1 MKLSFIIISYKSD
14 HLLNNLLNKI
24 SKKHEIIII
33 ENSLQNNTKYKIER
47 KFKNSKVIIP
57 DKNLGYASAFNKAM
71 KLSKSNFLITLTPDV
86 VINKKLILKIETL
99 LRKFKKFYLM
109 APEYR
114 NQKIYR
120 NFTPISNSNNII
132 KIQNHKMLSVKEID
146 WCFCI
151 INKRKFKSSKIL
163 DENFFLYFETMDL
176 CEKLFKNKKKMYII
190 KNLKFHHLGT
200 SSSNKK
206 YNFQIRIN
214 RNWHFS
220 WSKFYF
226 YKKNYNYLFA
236 LKKILPNIYQSLVGI
251 LLCSLIFKFKDT
263 RLHFSSLKGFISS
276 AFYMKSYFR
285 PNLD

>member
-33 ENSLQNNTKYKIER
+33 ENSLQNNTKYKIEK

-57 DKNLGYASAFNKAM
+57 NKNLGYASAFNKAM

-86 VINKKLILKIETL
+86 VIDKKLILKIETL
-99 LRKFKKFYLM
+99 LSKFKKFYLM

-114 NQKIYR
+114 NQKVYQ
-120 NFTPISNSNNII
+120 NFTPISNSNNLI
-132 KIQNHKMLSVKEID
+132 KIKNHKMLSVKEID

-176 CEKLFKNKKKMYII
+176 CKKLFKNRKKC
-190 KNLKFHHLGT
+190 
-200 SSSNKK
+200 
-206 YNFQIRIN
+206 
-214 RNWHFS
+214 
-220 WSKFYF
+220 
-226 YKKNYNYLFA
+226 
-236 LKKILPNIYQSLVGI
+236 I
-251 LLCSLIFKFKDT
+251 LLKT
-263 RLHFSSLKGFISS
+263 
-276 AFYMKSYFR
+276 
-285 PNLD
+285 